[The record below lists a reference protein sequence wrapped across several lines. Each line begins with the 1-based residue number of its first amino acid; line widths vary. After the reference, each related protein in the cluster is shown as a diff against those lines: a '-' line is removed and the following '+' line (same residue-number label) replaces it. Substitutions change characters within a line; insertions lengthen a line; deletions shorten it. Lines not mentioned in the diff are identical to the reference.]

1 MDWMGVLDKAL
12 GWAIPAICAG
22 VVSWSVARVR
32 AMNKE
37 RAADRE
43 RDADVRQGLQALL
56 RDRIINAHSHYM
68 NKGEYPVYARENVN
82 AMYKSYHALG
92 GNGTVTAIVRE
103 LEQLP
108 TQEANHEGKVEK
120 VDA

>member
-43 RDADVRQGLQALL
+43 RDADVRQGHYQRALAL
-56 RDRIINAHSHYM
+56 YEQGRVPGLCQRKCQRD
-68 NKGEYPVYARENVN
+68 V
-82 AMYKSYHALG
+82 
-92 GNGTVTAIVRE
+92 
-103 LEQLP
+103 
-108 TQEANHEGKVEK
+108 
-120 VDA
+120 